1 MSTVH
6 CFDTNIFK
14 LNCFIE
20 DNFLCTYN
28 VQPLESTMKYST
40 ILFNITGMHTFM
52 YRFPNKG
59 KNAGHL
65 QSSYYPINAPHFWVY
80 RQQCA
85 FPPQFTPLSDSDNI
99 PILCPSCPVSKLI
112 FKTAQWGPSKQ
123 PYINWWFHATASKGV
138 HCFNLYLSYSW
149 NPSDPTP

>member
-6 CFDTNIFK
+6 CLDTNIFK

-40 ILFNITGMHTFM
+40 ILFNIAGMHTFM

-112 FKTAQWGPSKQ
+112 FNGGHQNSLILIDDFMLQRQKGFTALICICLIVENHLTP
-123 PYINWWFHATASKGV
+123 P
-138 HCFNLYLSYSW
+138 LSS
-149 NPSDPTP
+149 